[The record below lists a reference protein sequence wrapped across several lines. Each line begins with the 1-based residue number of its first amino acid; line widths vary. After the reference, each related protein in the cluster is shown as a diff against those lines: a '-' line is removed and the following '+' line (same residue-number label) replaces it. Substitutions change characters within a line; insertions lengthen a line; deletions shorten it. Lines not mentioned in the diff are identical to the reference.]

1 MIDSLHISNF
11 KAFQNQDLRI
21 APLTILTGLNG
32 SGKSSL
38 MQAILLLR
46 QAFESGLMQQGMLA
60 INGEYVR
67 LGTPA
72 DVRNESSGEDEVSF
86 RYGFTDFEP
95 VSIAFSFLGETDRV
109 TRSKIDAPKRTD
121 NGLFGANFAFLAAD
135 RIAPQVYYEL
145 PNDFRVGGRIGV
157 HGERTVHFLSQHGDA
172 RIAIPALAHANGRS
186 MQLSHQVEA
195 WLGEVSPGV
204 QIHSDS
210 QSSLDIVSLSY
221 SFLSRRDVSSKYRA
235 PNVGFGLTY
244 VLPIL
249 AAVLSAQPGDLLLI
263 ESPEAHLHP
272 RGQAKLGELF
282 SIAAEAGVQLIIETH
297 SDHVLNGVRV
307 AVHQNQLSPSHV
319 LALYFRWNP
328 STSNLATTVETISMD
343 ANGRIETWPEG
354 FFDEF
359 DKSLDILL
367 TTKPER

>member
-1 MIDSLHISNF
+1 MIDSLHITNF
-11 KAFQNQDLRI
+11 KAFQKQDLRI

-32 SGKSSL
+32 SGKSSF

-46 QAFESGLMQQGMLA
+46 QAFESGLMQQGLMA

-86 RYGFTDFEP
+86 RYGFTDSDP
-95 VSIAFSFLGETDRV
+95 VFIAFSFMGESDRV
-109 TRSKIDAPKRTD
+109 TQLKIDAPKFSKS
-121 NGLFGANFAFLAAD
+121 GLFGHNFTFLAAD
-135 RIAPQVYYEL
+135 RIVPQVYYEL
-145 PNDFRVGGRIGV
+145 PSDFKVGGRVGV
-157 HGERTVHFLSQHGDA
+157 HGEKTVHFLSQHGDS
-172 RIAIPALAHANGRS
+172 RIPISALAHTNGRS

-244 VLPIL
+244 VLPVL
-249 AAVLSAQPGDLLLI
+249 VAVLSSQPGDLLLI

-272 RGQAKLGELF
+272 KGQAKLGELF
-282 SIAAEAGVQLIIETH
+282 AIAAEAGVQLIVETH

-307 AVHQNQLSPSHV
+307 AVHQNHLRSSEV

-328 STSNLATTVETISMD
+328 GTSNLATTVETVTMD
-343 ANGRIETWPEG
+343 ANGRIEHWPEG

-359 DKSLDILL
+359 DKSLDVLL
-367 TTKPER
+367 TVKPEK